1 MGRLRQGLVVCALA
15 GVLLAGAT
23 VRPAQAF
30 FGLFGESLPDP
41 TATTLPYSLTIDG
54 VDRGIRQRLE
64 DASVLYRLRQ
74 DPPPD
79 AETLLARAAR
89 DITQIRNALFAEG
102 YYNAN
107 VTMTVAGQPLAP
119 FEGLPPAGANRAAAA
134 LQGRERV
141 PITVTVDPGRRFTLR
156 SLRVEDNAGRVL
168 TDIPERRLGI
178 GPGDPAS
185 APDLRGARARIIDYY
200 RSQSRPLTQGG
211 EIEATVDHRSAT
223 MDAVIR
229 VEPGAV
235 AAIGP
240 IGISGTKGVPEAV
253 VRSFIY
259 ASPGDAYSPS
269 VMADIRKSVLRV
281 PALGSASVREAG
293 KLDAAGQLPITI
305 EVTERP
311 LRLIGASARMSSL
324 DGPALRAYWE
334 HRNLLGGAEH
344 LRIEGETFTPP
355 RTDNSKRSIKDFGI
369 ADVGGRLR
377 LAFMKPALY
386 GSRNDLIIG
395 ALAERDRTGGDRY
408 GGYTVE
414 MAEIGAGIRHRF
426 SDRFFVQGGLKYE
439 IGRTTDALGTV
450 HYNAIGVPLSV
461 SYDST
466 DNLLDPTMGMR
477 FIAQTT
483 PYFSLGK
490 TDSFVESKAQVSA
503 YHAFDEDARYILAG
517 RMALGSVA
525 GAATTDVPANHRF
538 YAGGSGSVR
547 GYRNRSL
554 GPLAPNG
561 LLIGGRSLFEASVE
575 MRVKVTETIGI
586 VPFLDAGGAFSSQV
600 PDFDEQVHY
609 AAGLGLRYYTGI
621 GPIRL
626 DVATPLNRRKGDRP
640 VALYISIGQ
649 AF

>member
-1 MGRLRQGLVVCALA
+1 MRRSRQGLAACALA
-15 GVLLAGAT
+15 GIVLAMAE
-23 VRPAQAF
+23 VRPAAAF
-30 FGLFGESLPDP
+30 FGLFGESLPEP
-41 TATTLPYSLTIDG
+41 SPATLPYTLTIDG
-54 VDRGIRQRLE
+54 ADRGLKQRLE
-64 DASVLYRLRQ
+64 DASLLYRLRQ
-74 DPPPD
+74 DAPPD
-79 AETLLARAAR
+79 AESLLSRASR
-89 DITQIRNALFAEG
+89 DVGQIRNALWAEG
-102 YYNAN
+102 YYNAE
-107 VTMTVAGQPLAP
+107 VKMQVAGLPLVP
-119 FEGLPPAGANRAAAA
+119 FEGVAPAGLARAAGA
-134 LQGRERV
+134 LKGAERV
-141 PITVTVDPGRRFTLR
+141 PITVTVVPGNRFTLR
-156 SLRVEDNAGRVL
+156 ALRIEDNEGRAL
-168 TDIPERRLGI
+168 TDIPERRLRI

-185 APDLRGARARIIDYY
+185 APDLRGARARIVDYY
-200 RSQSRPLTQGG
+200 RGQSRPLTKAG
-211 EIEATVDHRSAT
+211 EIEATVDHRSGT

-240 IGISGTKGVPEAV
+240 VTVSGTKGVPEAV

-259 ASPGDAYSPS
+259 ANPGDAYSPVAMS
-269 VMADIRKSVLRV
+269 DIRKSVLKV
-281 PALGSASVREAG
+281 PALGSASVREADR
-293 KLDAAGQLPITI
+293 LDAAGQLPLTV

-311 LRLIGASARMSSL
+311 LRLIGASARVSSL

-334 HRNLLGGAEH
+334 HRNLFGGAEQ

-355 RTDNSKRSIKDFGI
+355 RTDNSSRSIKDFGI
-369 ADVGGRLR
+369 ADVGGRLK

-395 ALAERDRTGGDRY
+395 AMAERDRTGGDRY

-426 SDRFFVQGGLKYE
+426 SDRFSVQGGLKYE

-450 HYNAIGVPLSV
+450 HYNLIGVPLSV
-461 SYDST
+461 AYDST
-466 DNLLDPTMGMR
+466 DNLLDPTTGMR
-477 FIAQTT
+477 FVAQTT
-483 PYFSLGK
+483 PYASLGS

-503 YHAFDEDARYILAG
+503 YHALDGDARYILAG
-517 RMALGSVA
+517 RVVLGSVA
-525 GAATTDVPANHRF
+525 GARITDVPANHRF

-561 LLIGGRSLFEASVE
+561 LLVGGRSLFEASVE
-575 MRVKVTETIGI
+575 MRVKITETIGI

-600 PDFDEQVHY
+600 PDFGEQVHY

-626 DVATPLNRRKGDRP
+626 DVATPLNRRKGDMP